1 MMARAPWGWGG
12 APAAAALYAAAL
24 GALLLTGVEAVG
36 TCALSGGSCICTD
49 EQGGAWDVTALTPA
63 GNANAATT
71 VVARG
76 ACSGTY
82 CQQGFVYHMD
92 FCAPLVV
99 PSSCYSG
106 SCCTPSDNLNF
117 YRTDLRA
124 TCPPGTTCQCD
135 KLGDINAGAVA
146 VTALEEE
153 EGISVEFT
161 NNA

>member
-1 MMARAPWGWGG
+1 MGTGCSPRSAG
-12 APAAAALYAAAL
+12 AALYAAV
-24 GALLLTGVEAVG
+24 LLADLHGVAAAG

-63 GNANAATT
+63 GNAAAATT

-82 CQQGFVYHMD
+82 CQTGFVYRID
-92 FCAPLVV
+92 FCASLDV

-106 SCCTPSDNLNF
+106 TCCTPSDNLNF

-146 VTALEEE
+146 VTALEQD